1 MQHPDNYRHVSGFAP
16 QRAATWILLKADSAG
31 SPPKDKQASI
41 MAGRTLRA
49 LLLVLS
55 VAASAQATIINT
67 SVSALLLLLDP
78 MRHVA
83 AVVSNADDTPCL

>member
-1 MQHPDNYRHVSGFAP
+1 
-16 QRAATWILLKADSAG
+16 
-31 SPPKDKQASI
+31 

-67 SVSALLLLLDP
+67 SVSLLLRLDP
-78 MRHVA
+78 VLQVA
-83 AVVSNADDTPCL
+83 AVVSNAP